1 MKSIQTLIKLQQ
13 RQLDEKRRVLK
24 ELLDQEAMLVAKKE
38 ETKQAILEEQ
48 KRSMSD
54 IQAAYTLPAFIK
66 KARSD
71 IQTMEDYMVG
81 LRKQA
86 DAVRDEIAAIF
97 QELKRYEIYDEMK
110 ETEKKDKADKREQK
124 LMDEMGLRSF
134 VYKDVE

>member
-24 ELLDQEAMLVAKKE
+24 ELLDQEAMMVAKKE
-38 ETKQAILEEQ
+38 ETKQAIMDEQ
-48 KRSMSD
+48 KKSMSD

-71 IQTMEDYMVG
+71 IQTMEEYMVG

-110 ETEKKDKADKREQK
+110 EAEAKDKADKREQK

-134 VYKDVE
+134 TYKDVN

>member
-24 ELLDQEAMLVAKKE
+24 DLLDQEAMLLGKKE

-66 KARSD
+66 KARND
-71 IQTMEDYMVG
+71 IQTIEEYMVG

-97 QELKRYEIYDEMK
+97 QELKRYEIYDEIK
-110 ETEKKDKADKREQK
+110 ETEKKDKVDKREQK
-124 LMDEMGLRSF
+124 IMDEMGLRSF
-134 VYKDVE
+134 VYKDVN

>member
-13 RQLDEKRRVLK
+13 RQLDEKRRRLK
-24 ELLDQEAMLVAKKE
+24 DLLDQESMMIAKKE
-38 ETKQAILEEQ
+38 ETKQSILEEQ

-54 IQAAYTLPAFIK
+54 IQAAYTLPAFVK

-71 IQTMEDYMVG
+71 IETLENHIITVRQ
-81 LRKQA
+81 QA
-86 DAVRDEIAAIF
+86 DAVRDEIAVIF

-124 LMDEMGLRSF
+124 LMDEMGLRGF
-134 VYKDVE
+134 TYKDVN